1 MKSSDDELLSVSES
15 SAGGAD
21 GLTRSP
27 TSSLSVVVAKP
38 ESVELGRVEFGVEEL
53 GAESGAD
60 GLNERNE
67 RLLATGRLVFEL
79 EVGVERPLLG
89 ATVEVGLAVATV
101 EVVEVAVD
109 EGEVAVAVEEV
120 PDGVAGV
127 DVVVPPEVD
136 VAPEVD
142 DEGVAEGSAHF
153 RSCSISAAMEALGR
167 VG

>member
-101 EVVEVAVD
+101 VVEVAVD

>member
-21 GLTRSP
+21 GFTRSP

-67 RLLATGRLVFEL
+67 RLLAAGRLVFEL

-101 EVVEVAVD
+101 VVEVAVD

-120 PDGVAGV
+120 PDGVAGG
-127 DVVVPPEVD
+127 DVVVAPEVD
-136 VAPEVD
+136 VAAEVD

>member
-38 ESVELGRVEFGVEEL
+38 ESVELGRVEFGLEEL

-60 GLNERNE
+60 GLNEPNE
-67 RLLATGRLVFEL
+67 RLLAAGRLVFEL

-101 EVVEVAVD
+101 VVEVAVD

>member
-101 EVVEVAVD
+101 VVEVAVD

-153 RSCSISAAMEALGR
+153 RSCSISAAMAALGR

>member
-1 MKSSDDELLSVSES
+1 MKSSDDELLSVSKS

-67 RLLATGRLVFEL
+67 RLLATGCLVFEL

-101 EVVEVAVD
+101 VVEVAVD

-120 PDGVAGV
+120 PDGVVGV

>member
-38 ESVELGRVEFGVEEL
+38 ESVELGRVELGVEEL

-101 EVVEVAVD
+101 VVEVAVD

-120 PDGVAGV
+120 PDGVAVV